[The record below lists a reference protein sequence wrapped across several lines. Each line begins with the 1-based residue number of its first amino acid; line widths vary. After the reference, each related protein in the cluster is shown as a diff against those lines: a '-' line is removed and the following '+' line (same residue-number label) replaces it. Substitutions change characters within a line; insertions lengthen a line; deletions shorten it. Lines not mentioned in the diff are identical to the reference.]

1 MASPEQGRSQES
13 FWKSGWVKA
22 ALAVAAVGVIL
33 GSAEAAAAGVLILG
47 AGWAWSKGN
56 K

>member
-13 FWKSGWVKA
+13 FLKSGWFKA
-22 ALAVAAVGVIL
+22 ALVVAAAGVIL

-47 AGWAWSKGN
+47 AGWVWYKGN